1 MGKPAGWGGNGAK
14 RVADL
19 LGEHGWSD
27 LARMCWP
34 SGLRAGE
41 AGDTKRSKMESNKN
55 KRELDNDTETVS
67 CKEGRR
73 KSKRRTAGT
82 EGGLRVSMMQLTP
95 PSQSTEQN
103 NITHIKKNRGDL
115 VAQRKAEL

>member
-1 MGKPAGWGGNGAK
+1 MGKPAGWGGKGAK

-41 AGDTKRSKMESNKN
+41 AGDTKRSKN
-55 KRELDNDTETVS
+55 KRELDNDTEAVS

-73 KSKRRTAGT
+73 KSKRRIAGT
-82 EGGLRVSMMQLTP
+82 EGVLRVSMMQLTP
-95 PSQSTEQN
+95 PSQSPEQN
-103 NITHIKKNRGDL
+103 NITRIKKKKTRGDL